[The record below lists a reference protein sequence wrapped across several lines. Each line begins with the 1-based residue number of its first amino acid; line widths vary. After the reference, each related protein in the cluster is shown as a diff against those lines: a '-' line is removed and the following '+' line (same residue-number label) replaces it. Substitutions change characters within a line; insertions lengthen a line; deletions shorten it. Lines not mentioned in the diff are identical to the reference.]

1 MGGFS
6 IASVVLSYF
15 LTAGGMLAG
24 TLLMGKLH
32 TSSEAV
38 GLLCWALGSFIGGF
52 FAARASRGSTI
63 IEPAIG
69 AILVVLTIIAT
80 AAGSDTGKLL
90 WHMGGSSLGKPLA
103 EVTAALVVGACAG
116 AFVSE
121 KMFGEATVSAAPWIL
136 YTALTSFGATF
147 MVAVI
152 VSILGAKGNA
162 TQDSLGK
169 MFIIGAVIGA
179 LVAGI
184 AVGASAR
191 LRVLGP
197 AFVGGTLGTFGLF
210 MLFVALF
217 TAAVG
222 EGANGETNKAIVGFA
237 IISVG
242 GGIVTLI
249 GSAIGW
255 SAIGKRNA

>member
-15 LTAGGMLAG
+15 LTAGGLLAG
-24 TLLMGKLH
+24 TLLMGKLQ

-38 GLLCWALGSFIGGF
+38 GLLCWALGSFVGGF

-69 AILVVLTIIAT
+69 AVLVVLTVIAT

-90 WHMGGSSLGKPLA
+90 WHMGGSGIGKPIA
-103 EVTAALVVGACAG
+103 EITAALVVGACAG
-116 AFVSE
+116 AFLSE
-121 KMFGEATVSAAPWIL
+121 KMFGESTVSAAPWIL

-162 TQDSLGK
+162 TQDKLAV
-169 MFIIGAVIGA
+169 MFMVGAIIGA
-179 LVAGI
+179 LVAGL

-197 AFVGGTLGTFGLF
+197 AILGGTLGTFGLF
-210 MLFVALF
+210 MLFLALF

-222 EGANGETNKAIVGFA
+222 EGSGGEANKAMLGFA

-242 GGIVTLI
+242 GGIVT
-249 GSAIGW
+249 
-255 SAIGKRNA
+255 